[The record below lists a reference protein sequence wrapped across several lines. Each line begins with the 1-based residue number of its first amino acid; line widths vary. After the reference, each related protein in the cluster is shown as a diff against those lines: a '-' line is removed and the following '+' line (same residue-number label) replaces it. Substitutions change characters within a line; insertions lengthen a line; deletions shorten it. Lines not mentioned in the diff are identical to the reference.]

1 MPEQCVWA
9 AIPNTNDLLGVPMHQ
24 SPRLTSYTDQR
35 TMLFLGFKNWTLVFR
50 SWRNSYEENLCSESF
65 HFLVY
70 VSACFSCSYFRSL
83 NALLTLHFPCFPQ
96 AWVAAACLVLL
107 ASMGP
112 WSFPVHPSAL
122 SLAYSGSNPSG
133 CALPACS
140 LPAVGSITF
149 KMEIITLWL
158 LLHLCFTK
166 NYEKKEANLKW
177 LWSEPSK
184 ILNILY

>member
-9 AIPNTNDLLGVPMHQ
+9 AIPNTNDLLWVPMHQ

-35 TMLFLGFKNWTLVFR
+35 MMLFLGFKNWTLVFR
-50 SWRNSYEENLCSESF
+50 SWRNSYEENLCPESF

-107 ASMGP
+107 ASMGQ

-140 LPAVGSITF
+140 LPAACQQW
-149 KMEIITLWL
+149 EAL
-158 LLHLCFTK
+158 LLKWKLLPYDCCFTCVSPK
-166 NYEKKEANLKW
+166 TMKKK
-177 LWSEPSK
+177 K
-184 ILNILY
+184 QILSDFGQSPLRY